1 MARLVTLVNTLKQH
15 DLIDEYRLMVFPIV
29 LGNGVRLF
37 DDVADAVALKLV
49 DAHPLGNGAV
59 ILAYHRA
66 QP

>member
-49 DAHPLGNGAV
+49 DAHPPGNGAV
-59 ILAYHRA
+59 ILTYHRA